1 MDYWNY
7 SVDLPYTKS
16 KIDFREI
23 NTQEQILI
31 TKASIS
37 IPNNKESLFE
47 YHNFILSV
55 ILNCVKDKNIFYKI
69 NIIEYILFLI
79 KLRSISIGSTIDFIL
94 KEEENKKSKTK
105 IQIDLKKY
113 MMNLF
118 KASNYF
124 EDQTNSFLKE
134 KKVEI
139 KINWPLLS
147 SVKTFNELS
156 LNSKYEYEIFE
167 NSLFEFIVYIK
178 IENNKI
184 NFNELK
190 TEEKIKLFEKLP
202 IVLKN
207 KIQKNVIDSIKSLID
222 VDLFEISLF
231 KDYKFSIYNLN
242 FVEHIKM
249 IFSYDLKSLFR
260 EIYYLSTN
268 GLSSDYILNIS
279 DSERKIYLTI
289 IQEEIKRQEDAS
301 KGKNEDVPENEIGYS
316 QAVKDLALE
325 FGENLNK

>member
-1 MDYWNY
+1 MDYYNY
-7 SVDLPYTKS
+7 SVDLPHTKS

-23 NTQEQILI
+23 NTKEQILI

-47 YHNFILSV
+47 YHNFILNV
-55 ILNCVKDKNIFYKI
+55 ILNCVKDKDLFYKI

-79 KLRSISIGSTIDFIL
+79 KIRSISIGSTIDFVL
-94 KEEENKKSKTK
+94 KGEENKKSKTK

-113 MMNLF
+113 MLNLF
-118 KASNYF
+118 QSSNCF
-124 EDQTNSFLKE
+124 EEEKNSILKE
-134 KKVEI
+134 KKIEV
-139 KINWPLLS
+139 KINWPLLN
-147 SVKTFNELS
+147 SVKTFNDLF

-167 NSLFEFIVYIK
+167 NSLFEFIEYVK

-184 NFNELK
+184 FLKDLK
-190 TEEKIKLFEKLP
+190 TEEKIKLFEKIP
-202 IVLKN
+202 VILKN
-207 KIQKNVIDSIKSLID
+207 KIQKNIISAIKTLID
-222 VDLFEISLF
+222 CDLFEIPLF

-242 FVEHIKM
+242 FVEHVKM

-260 EIYYLSTN
+260 EIYYLATN

-301 KGKNEDVPENEIGYS
+301 KGKDNSVPEEEVGYS
-316 QAVKDLALE
+316 QAVKKLALE
-325 FGENLNK
+325 FGEDLSK

>member
-1 MDYWNY
+1 VDYWNY